1 MPVGIF
7 LYEIVEDFGTQIIA
21 DFYTGN
27 VKISSDVLKVFIE
40 KHTKKDL
47 SDATFRGENFLYY
60 SSILDEK
67 VNGKKLYLGFILR
80 KDEDLISL
88 KSMFNQIEEKIIK
101 NFSLEKRK
109 MQMLLKD
116 IFISIL
122 NIMEK
127 LKEPKI
133 IQEKINE
140 KTKKLLDDGKL
151 QEARELIELGETI
164 PNQLSNAVK
173 QADANLKSGMYKKA
187 KKYFLQAAELA
198 AKIEEYEIVDI
209 LRKKADQCDIIPS
222 IVKERELKNKEIK
235 KILDAINKQE
245 FNHYNEVI
253 PIIEESIKLSNTL
266 EDNDLIDFL
275 SDLKNICIKSDEQS
289 KKLIQLN
296 KQINDL
302 LKKL

>member
-67 VNGKKLYLGFILR
+67 INGKKLYLGFILR

-122 NIMEK
+122 DIMEK

-164 PNQLSNAVK
+164 PDQLSNAVK

>member
-21 DFYTGN
+21 DFYTEN

-60 SSILDEK
+60 SSVLDEEI
-67 VNGKKLYLGFILR
+67 NGKKLYLGFILR

-101 NFSLEKRK
+101 NFSTEKRK
-109 MQMLLKD
+109 MQTLLKD

-122 NIMEK
+122 DIMEK

-164 PNQLSNAVK
+164 PDQLSNAVK
-173 QADANLKSGMYKKA
+173 QADANLKNGTYKKA

-198 AKIEEYEIVDI
+198 AKIEEYEIVNI

-222 IVKERELKNKEIK
+222 IVKEREFKNKEIK
-235 KILDAINKQE
+235 KILDVINKQE
-245 FNHYNEVI
+245 FNYYSEAI

-266 EDNDLIDFL
+266 EDNELIDFL
-275 SDLKNICIKSDEQS
+275 SDLKNLCLKSDEQS

>member
-122 NIMEK
+122 DIMEK

-140 KTKKLLDDGKL
+140 KT
-151 QEARELIELGETI
+151 ARELIELGETI
-164 PNQLSNAVK
+164 PDQLSNAVK
-173 QADANLKSGMYKKA
+173 QADANLKNGTYKKA

-198 AKIEEYEIVDI
+198 AKIEEYEIVNI

-235 KILDAINKQE
+235 KILDVINKQE
-245 FNHYNEVI
+245 FNYYSEAI

-266 EDNDLIDFL
+266 EDNELIDFL
-275 SDLKNICIKSDEQS
+275 SDLKNLCLKSDEQS

>member
-67 VNGKKLYLGFILR
+67 INGKKLYLGFILR

-122 NIMEK
+122 DIMEK

-164 PNQLSNAVK
+164 PDQLSNAVK
-173 QADANLKSGMYKKA
+173 QADANLKNGTYKKA